1 MAQAVR
7 AREEKKKE
15 LREEVQRSGGHF
27 GAAQL
32 AVLEVRVCGM
42 RGARGVRA
50 CVCVCVRAYYAWVA
64 NQAHPRPVSP
74 FPSHRPPPTRTQA
87 AEKDD
92 EKVGEVEAL
101 ARACDQVAR
110 AAMAGLGSDATAG
123 AAPDAKSTLLIDAK
137 KQKLLSQFL

>member
-1 MAQAVR
+1 M
-7 AREEKKKE
+7 
-15 LREEVQRSGGHF
+15 QRSGGHF

-32 AVLEVRVCGM
+32 AVLEVRVCVM
-42 RGARGVRA
+42 RDARGVR
-50 CVCVCVRAYYAWVA
+50 VCAWVLRLGS
-64 NQAHPRPVSP
+64 QPSSP
-74 FPSHRPPPTRTQA
+74 TPCSPLPIPPPTRTQA

-110 AAMAGLGSDATAG
+110 AAMAGLGSDTTAG